1 MACRLVLGTT
11 ASLWKIFVEWAENIC
26 NTIYLDDDVTGGL
39 GPEGSSGC
47 GPQLPGVLV
56 PLGQADADDDCE
68 GDDEE
73 DAETHL
79 EILHQ

>member
-11 ASLWKIFVEWAENIC
+11 ASLCKIFAYWVENIC
-26 NTIYLDDDVTGGL
+26 NTIYLDDDVAGGL
-39 GPEGSSGC
+39 GPEGSCGS